1 MNGGGLMIRDYVE
14 ELIQIIESNKTE
26 NEKKDLILQYHES
39 DIAAA
44 LNHLSQEQ
52 RLKLYH
58 ILGKENVSDIFVY
71 LDNVAEFVEEL
82 SQEKAADII
91 ELMDSDDAIDVLEEL
106 DEENRKEIVS
116 LMEPESIQDIQ
127 LINQYNEEEIG
138 SKMTTNFII
147 ISKTN
152 TVKTAMKKVISEAAE
167 NDNVSTIYVEDENH
181 QFFGVIDLRDLIIA
195 RENDDFLSII
205 KQNYPYFY
213 ATEEVANCMNRL
225 KEYALDSYPILN
237 EKNEVIGVVTSDDV
251 IEVLDEEMKD
261 DYAKLGGLT
270 EEEDLKEPILLSVR
284 KRLPWLVA
292 LLFLGLLVS
301 SMISRFEVVVAALPV
316 IVFFQSLILDMA
328 GNTGTQ
334 SLAVTIRMLSD
345 KETKTK
351 ELVKLCFKEL
361 QVGFLNGFILSI
373 LSFGFIFCFLLITKQ
388 AITGDVYNHI
398 EALKASGIVSLSL
411 LLAMTVCS
419 LIGSLIPILFMKIKI
434 DPAVASGPFITTLND
449 IIAIALYYG
458 LAYLFFLTF

>member
-1 MNGGGLMIRDYVE
+1 MIRDYVE
-14 ELIQIIESNKTE
+14 ELVHIIESDKTE
-26 NEKKDLILQYHES
+26 EEQKNLILQYHES
-39 DIAAA
+39 DIADA
-44 LNHLSQEQ
+44 LLNLSQEQ

-58 ILGKENVSDIFVY
+58 ILGEENVSEIFAY
-71 LDNVAEFVEEL
+71 LDNVADYVEEL

-106 DEENRKEIVS
+106 DEDDRKEIES
-116 LMEPESIQDIQ
+116 LMEPESIQDIK
-127 LINQYNEEEIG
+127 LIDQFQEEEIG
-138 SKMTTNFII
+138 SKMTTNFIM

-152 TVKTAMKKVISEAAE
+152 TVKTAMKKVISEAAV
-167 NDNVSTIYVEDENH
+167 NDNVSTIYVEDEYH
-181 QFFGVIDLRDLIIA
+181 HFFGVIDLRDLIIA
-195 RENDDFLSII
+195 RENDDLISII

-225 KEYALDSYPILN
+225 RDYALDSYPILN
-237 EKNEVIGVVTSDDV
+237 AKNEIIGVVTSDDV
-251 IEVLDEEMKD
+251 IEVLDEELGD

-345 KETKTK
+345 KDIKTR
-351 ELVKLCFKEL
+351 ELVKLCFKEIR
-361 QVGFLNGFILSI
+361 VGFLNGFILSI
-373 LSFGFIFCFLLITKQ
+373 LSFAFVFCFLLITKQ
-388 AITGDVYNHI
+388 AVAGDVYNHL

-411 LLAMTVCS
+411 LLAMTICS
-419 LIGSLIPILFMKIKI
+419 LIGSLIPIIFMKIKI